1 MPSATSWVELEGIKL
16 SESSQRQI
24 LYVIYMRNLKIKQTT
39 EYNYKRNQLTDIE
52 NKVVVITG
60 KREVRRSRIGVGD

>member
-1 MPSATSWVELEGIKL
+1 
-16 SESSQRQI
+16 
-24 LYVIYMRNLKIKQTT
+24 MRNLKIKQTT

>member
-1 MPSATSWVELEGIKL
+1 MPSATSWVNLEGIKL

-60 KREVRRSRIGVGD
+60 EREVRRGRIGVGD